1 MARYLSVVENAYRAT
16 VEEQD
21 DTAVWF
27 THAMKNAGADVAL
40 LLRANAVNYAVKG
53 QDASGLRFGT
63 HENRVPP
70 EIDKDIAAVI
80 EKKVPVFLVSEDAA
94 ERGIDEADILPG
106 VERVSR
112 SNLARLFNDFDRVFH
127 W

>member
-1 MARYLSVVENAYRAT
+1 MPRYLSVVENAYRAT

-27 THAMKNAGADVAL
+27 THAIRNAGADVGL
-40 LLRANAVNYAVKG
+40 LLRGNAVCYAQEA

-63 HENRVPP
+63 RTVTVAPD
-70 EIDKDIAAVI
+70 IGRDIAAVI
-80 EKKVPVFLVSEDAA
+80 EKEIPVYVVSEDAA
-94 ERGIDEADILPG
+94 ERGVPEGGLLPG

-112 SNLARLFNDFDRVFH
+112 EKLGKLFDDYDRIIH